1 MTITTRTSKGSALTY
16 AEMDS
21 NLSSLD
27 SDRTSL
33 DSDRTVLITAKNSY
47 EIDQWRLNST
57 FSTNDATVTDW
68 ERVDDANFAK
78 IGTGMS
84 EASGI
89 FTFPRTGLYLVTVHV
104 NIRITGAD
112 SSAGIYLQVS
122 PNDAAGYDNMAL
134 IYEGHPTDDGNTN
147 QSGANSVLINV
158 TDASTFK
165 FLLRTVSLGD
175 AELMGNTTY
184 NRTSILFERKGDAQ

>member
-1 MTITTRTSKGSALTY
+1 MTVTTRTSKGTALTY
-16 AEMDS
+16 AEMDA
-21 NLSSLD
+21 NLN
-27 SDRTSL
+27 SL

-47 EIDQWRLNST
+47 EIDQWRLNSS
-57 FSTNDATVTDW
+57 FSSNDATVTDW

-89 FTFPRTGLYLVTVHV
+89 FTFPRTGLWLVTVHV

-112 SSAGIYLQVS
+112 STAGIYLQIS
-122 PNDAAGYDNMAL
+122 PNTEAGYDNMAV

-147 QSGANSVLINV
+147 RSGANSVLINV

-165 FLLRTVSLGD
+165 FLLRTVNIGD
-175 AELMGNTTY
+175 AELMGSTNF